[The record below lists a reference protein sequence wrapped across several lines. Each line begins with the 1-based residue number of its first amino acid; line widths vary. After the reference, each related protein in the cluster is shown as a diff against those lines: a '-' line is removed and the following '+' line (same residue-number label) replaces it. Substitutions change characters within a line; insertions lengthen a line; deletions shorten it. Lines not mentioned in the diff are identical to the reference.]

1 MRFMGKTATKS
12 IQRKVKDNIQ
22 RVRDRIAQA
31 CSRANRDP
39 ASVRLVAVTK
49 SVDVEVIRVVIEAG
63 LVDLGESRVQQ
74 LAQRAAMIAETQKR
88 RRILDGQHSAV
99 APVWH
104 MIGHLQRNK
113 VRSATQWATIFH
125 SVDSL
130 RLAEEISSEAG
141 KRNQVAEVFLQV
153 NVAGEKSKH
162 GIAVGA
168 IEVFCEQIR
177 ALAGMRLIGLMGM
190 MPLVDDAEEVRPL
203 FRRLREI
210 AEDLVTQGCV
220 SSKVCELSMGMS
232 NDFEVAIEEGAT
244 MVRVGTA
251 LFEGLPVAK
260 TG

>member
-1 MRFMGKTATKS
+1 MRSMGQAAIKS
-12 IQRKVKDNIQ
+12 IQGKVQEGIQ
-22 RVRDRIAQA
+22 RVRERIAQA

-49 SVDVEVIRVVIEAG
+49 SVDIEVIRIVIEAG
-63 LVDLGESRVQQ
+63 VVDLGESRVQQ

-88 RRILDGQHSAV
+88 RRLLDGQRGAV
-99 APVWH
+99 APLWH

-113 VRSATQWATIFH
+113 VRSAVQWATVFH

-141 KRNQVAEVFLQV
+141 KRNQVADVLLQV
-153 NVAGEKSKH
+153 NIAGEKSKH

-210 AEDLVTQGCV
+210 AEDLVTQECV
-220 SSKVCELSMGMS
+220 SSESCELSMGMS

-244 MVRVGTA
+244 IVRVGTA
-251 LFEGLPVAK
+251 LFEGLSTAK
-260 TG
+260 S

>member
-1 MRFMGKTATKS
+1 MGNTATKS
-12 IQRKVKDNIQ
+12 IQRKVQDNIQ

-39 ASVRLVAVTK
+39 ASVGLVAVTK
-49 SVDVEVIRVVIEAG
+49 SVDLEVIRMVLESG

-74 LAQRAAMIAETQKR
+74 LTQRAAMIAETQKR
-88 RRILDGQHSAV
+88 RRILDGQRDAV

-113 VRSATQWATIFH
+113 VRSAMQWATVFH

-130 RLAEEISSEAG
+130 RLAEEISSEACA
-141 KRNQVAEVFLQV
+141 RSLVVDVLLQV

-168 IEVFCEQIR
+168 IEVFCEQSR
-177 ALAGMRLIGLMGM
+177 ALAGVRLVGLMSM
-190 MPLVDDAEEVRPL
+190 MPLVDDPEEVRPL

-210 AEDLVTQGCV
+210 AEELVTQECIP
-220 SSKVCELSMGMS
+220 SKVCELSMGMS

-244 MVRVGTA
+244 LVRVGTA
-251 LFEGLPVAK
+251 LFEGLSTAK
-260 TG
+260 A

>member
-1 MRFMGKTATKS
+1 MAKTATKS
-12 IQRKVKDNIQ
+12 IQRRVLDNIQ
-22 RVRDRIAQA
+22 RVRDRIAEA

-49 SVDVEVIRVVIEAG
+49 SVDVEVIRILIDAG

-88 RRILDGQHSAV
+88 RRILDGQRDAV

-113 VRSATQWATIFH
+113 VPSAVKSATVFH

-130 RLAEEISSEAG
+130 RLAEEISNEAG
-141 KRNQVAEVFLQV
+141 KRNRVVDVFLQV

-168 IEVFCEQIR
+168 IEVFCEQIHG
-177 ALAGMRLIGLMGM
+177 LADMRLVGLMGM
-190 MPLVDDAEEVRPL
+190 MPLVDDPEEVRPL

-210 AEDLVTQGCV
+210 AEDLVTQECV
-220 SSKVCELSMGMS
+220 SLESCELSMGMS

-244 MVRVGTA
+244 IVRVGTA
-251 LFEGLPVAK
+251 LFEGLSTAK
-260 TG
+260 T

>member
-1 MRFMGKTATKS
+1 MAKTAIKS
-12 IQRKVKDNIQ
+12 IQRKVQDNIQ

-31 CSRANRDP
+31 CGRANRDP

-49 SVDVEVIRVVIEAG
+49 SVDVEVIRILIEAG

-88 RRILDGQHSAV
+88 RRILDGQRDAV

-113 VRSATQWATIFH
+113 VRAATQWATVFH

-141 KRNQVAEVFLQV
+141 KRNQVADVLLQV

-168 IEVFCEQIR
+168 IEVFCEQIG

-190 MPLVDDAEEVRPL
+190 MPLVDDPEEVRPL

-210 AEDLVTQGCV
+210 AEDLVTQECV
-220 SSKVCELSMGMS
+220 SLERCELSMGMS

-251 LFEGLPVAK
+251 LFEGLSTAK
-260 TG
+260 T

>member
-1 MRFMGKTATKS
+1 MGKTATKS
-12 IQRKVKDNIQ
+12 IQRKVLDNIQ

-31 CSRANRDP
+31 CSRAHRDV

-49 SVDVEVIRVVIEAG
+49 SVDIEVIRILIEAG

-88 RRILDGQHSAV
+88 QRLLDGQRDVV

-113 VRSATQWATIFH
+113 VRSALQWATVFH

-130 RLAEEISSEAG
+130 RLAEEISGEAG
-141 KRNQVAEVFLQV
+141 RRDRVADILLQV

-177 ALAGMRLIGLMGM
+177 TLAGMRLVGLMGM

-210 AEDLVTQGCV
+210 AEDLVTQECI
-220 SSKVCELSMGMS
+220 SSEACELSMGMS
-232 NDFEVAIEEGAT
+232 NDFEIAIEEGAT
-244 MVRVGTA
+244 LVRIGTT
-251 LFEGLPVAK
+251 LFEGLPVAQ
-260 TG
+260 TD

>member
-1 MRFMGKTATKS
+1 MGKTAIKS
-12 IQRKVKDNIQ
+12 IQRKVQDNIQ

-49 SVDVEVIRVVIEAG
+49 SVDVEVIRILIEAG
-63 LVDLGESRVQQ
+63 QVDLGESRVQQ

-88 RRILDGQHSAV
+88 RRILDGQRDAV

-113 VRSATQWATIFH
+113 VRAAMQWATVFH

-130 RLAEEISSEAG
+130 RLAEEISGEACD
-141 KRNQVAEVFLQV
+141 RNLVADVLLQV

-177 ALAGMRLIGLMGM
+177 TLAGMRLIGLMGM
-190 MPLVDDAEEVRPL
+190 MPLVDDSEEVRPL

-210 AEDLVTQGCV
+210 AEDLVTQECV
-220 SSKVCELSMGMS
+220 SCKVCELSMGMS

-244 MVRVGTA
+244 IVRVGTA
-251 LFEGLPVAK
+251 LFEGLPVARA
-260 TG
+260 

>member
-1 MRFMGKTATKS
+1 MGKTATKS
-12 IQRKVKDNIQ
+12 IQRKVLDNIQ
-22 RVRDRIAQA
+22 RVRGRIAQA
-31 CSRANRDP
+31 CRRAHRDV

-49 SVDVEVIRVVIEAG
+49 SVDIELIRILVEAG

-88 RRILDGQHSAV
+88 QRILDGQRDVV

-113 VRSATQWATIFH
+113 VRSAVQWATVFH

-141 KRNQVAEVFLQV
+141 RRDQVADVLLQV

-177 ALAGMRLIGLMGM
+177 TLAGMRLVGLMGM

-210 AEDLVTQGCV
+210 AEDLVTQECI
-220 SSKVCELSMGMS
+220 SSEACELSMGMS
-232 NDFEVAIEEGAT
+232 NDFEIAIEEGAT
-244 MVRVGTA
+244 IVRVGTA

-260 TG
+260 TC